1 MLGSKGFCSQLISVA
16 GSVAIFRVVRRGRGM
31 RMNWKNMIRAGIA
44 VAVSG
49 LLLSGMNAVISG
61 AKTKKV
67 SSVKIKNSGKY
78 LLINKKEK
86 KKLSVKFKP
95 GKGINK
101 KLKWTSSR
109 KKVVSVS
116 QKGVIRGK
124 KYGKATITARA
135 KDGSGKYAKLRVRV
149 GKKVNQVNMQ
159 GSAMDLDV
167 GSSAS
172 LGTRVSPSQAT
183 IKKVKYHT
191 SNKSTATVSKTGIV
205 YGKSKGT
212 ATITAY
218 STDGSGKKASC
229 RVNVRVPSQS
239 VRLNAQDTIRLEVG
253 KTVTINATVQPANA
267 SNRNVRYT
275 SSDPAVAKVSQMGVV
290 TGVDSGTATIRV
302 DAADGRASAAVEV
315 EVYKVELQNEK
326 LIAHRGYSS
335 EAPENTTVAFELAV
349 QNGFYGVECDLR
361 KTFDGSFVIM
371 HDADLNRMCGYNLDI
386 SSLDLQQLKNFK
398 ITGGRNISLYPDLT
412 VPTLEEYLDILADS
426 STVHPF
432 IELKVEYTEKEL
444 EEIVSQVKEKGLLE
458 RTYFISVHKSNLLAL
473 KKMEGVYKEGLQ
485 YVYGAESD
493 NKLTPVSSSVINWC
507 IENQIDLDARHTLLS
522 ASDVSLLHDS
532 GRQVNVW
539 TVNSVERACELV
551 KDFNVDMVTTEY
563 MLKS

>member
-1 MLGSKGFCSQLISVA
+1 M
-16 GSVAIFRVVRRGRGM
+16 RV
-31 RMNWKNMIRAGIA
+31 NWKNMIRAGIA
-44 VAVSG
+44 VAASG
-49 LLLSGMNAVISG
+49 FLLSGMNAVVSE
-61 AKTKKV
+61 ARTKKV
-67 SSVKIKNSGKY
+67 SSVKFKVSGKY
-78 LLINKKEK
+78 LLINKREK

-95 GKGINK
+95 KKGADK
-101 KLKWTSSR
+101 KLKWSSSR
-109 KKVVSVS
+109 KKVVSVN

-135 KDGSGKYAKLRVRV
+135 KDGSGKFAKLQVRV
-149 GKKVNQVNMQ
+149 GKKVNKVNIQ

-172 LGTRVSPSQAT
+172 LGTKVSPSQAT
-183 IKKVKYHT
+183 IKKVEYRT
-191 SNKSTATVSKTGIV
+191 SNKSAATVSKTGIV

-239 VRLNAQDTIRLEVG
+239 VRLNAEGKIQLEAG
-253 KTVTINATVQPANA
+253 KTVTINASVQPSNA
-267 SNRNVRYT
+267 SNRNVRYS
-275 SSDPAVAKVSQMGVV
+275 SSDPAVAKVSQLGVV
-290 TGVDSGTATIRV
+290 TGVNTGTTTVRV

-315 EVYKVELQNEK
+315 EVFKVELQNEK

-361 KTFDGSFVIM
+361 KTYDGNFVIM

-386 SSLDLQQLKNFK
+386 SNLDLQQLKKFK

-412 VPTLEEYLDILADS
+412 VPTLEEYLEILSES

-444 EEIVSQVKEKGLLE
+444 KEIVSQVKKKGLLE

-473 KKMEGVYKEGLQ
+473 KKIEGVFKEGLQ

-493 NKLTPVSSSVINWC
+493 NKLEPVSSDVINWC
-507 IENQIDLDARHTLLS
+507 IENQIDLDARHTLLT
-522 ASDVSLLHDS
+522 ASDVSLLHDN
-532 GRQVNVW
+532 GRKVNVW
-539 TVNSVERACELV
+539 TVNSVSRACELV
-551 KDFNVDMVTTEY
+551 KDFSVDMLTTEY
-563 MLKS
+563 LLKS